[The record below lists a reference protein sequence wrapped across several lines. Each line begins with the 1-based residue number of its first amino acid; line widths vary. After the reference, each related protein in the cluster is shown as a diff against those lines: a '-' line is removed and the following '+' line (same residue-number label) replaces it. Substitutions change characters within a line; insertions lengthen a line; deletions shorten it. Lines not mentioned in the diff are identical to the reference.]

1 MPVTSFRP
9 PARPPARP
17 LTVRRV
23 LNSIEAKEK
32 EKGDSDKVNIIAA
45 YRDKVEKEL
54 EKICQELLEVL
65 EK

>member
-1 MPVTSFRP
+1 
-9 PARPPARP
+9 
-17 LTVRRV
+17 V

>member
-1 MPVTSFRP
+1 VFSTQVS
-9 PARPPARP
+9 
-17 LTVRRV
+17 
-23 LNSIEAKEK
+23 SIME
-32 EKGDSDKVNIIAA
+32 